1 MCRTEPTAFGPNWT
15 VFNLIAKLNSYDR
28 PLKAEDVVDV
38 FGFSKTKVYRMSEAK
53 QIPPPCWEE
62 HGSMVIRPSDV
73 GC

>member
-53 QIPPPCWEE
+53 QIPSAPLGGTWVYGHPP
-62 HGSMVIRPSDV
+62 
-73 GC
+73 